1 MHAFFLCSFV
11 QEVWQKAPLT
21 KTVYIDATD
30 DFQAVLV
37 KFRHVTCLPPSG
49 ISSPVLPWIC
59 WSLWTARN
67 RLIFEDK
74 KLNPNEVMLRSLV
87 SAREW
92 IQAQENLPQKHKCYL
107 KGPSFTGTMHGSK
120 QTTTCNSDA
129 SWNSTTRKAGLA
141 WIISTLTSNQLHE
154 GSLRT
159 EKPAADLD
167 IISLKV
173 CSDCQTLIRAIQNR
187 PQIKEIF
194 GIVFDIMQIFSA
206 FASISFCFVPR
217 SENRKTDLLG
227 KQALVSSASIDGKL
241 EAPKTIEE
249 WGDIGEGRCWLCF
262 KNVKGIVLNG
272 SGVLHPHGE
281 AWWSSVD
288 HSNRPRAVGFNAS
301 ADIIYSGLTQFN
313 SPKNHVSVYNCTN
326 ATLSNLHLIAPK
338 DSPNSDGID
347 IALSNNVQIFNSSIQ
362 TGDDC
367 VAINGGSHDINI
379 THVTCGPGHGISI
392 GSLGRDGLTETVE
405 NVQVR
410 HCSFNGTMYGARIK
424 TWAGGKGF
432 AKNIIYENI
441 TLIDAAYPIII
452 DQHYCNGGSELN
464 ATAVKVSDVTFRNF
478 RGTCADDIAIKLA
491 CDKLVNCQNIVM
503 ENINIV
509 SSSSKE
515 HLSTYCQYANVVTH
529 FVNVDIK
536 CGSTSSSD
544 FDPVFSTSGAL
555 C

>member
-1 MHAFFLCSFV
+1 MTIFYFYSQDLKLLFSVILIMSCHLQYGDGRMTLSIKDFTADANNKNTDYSQAFRDAWKALCRADGKD
-11 QEVWQKAPLT
+11 E
-21 KTVYIDATD
+21 AT
-30 DFQAVLV
+30 
-37 KFRHVTCLPPSG
+37 
-49 ISSPVLPWIC
+49 
-59 WSLWTARN
+59 
-67 RLIFEDK
+67 
-74 KLNPNEVMLRSLV
+74 SLV
-87 SAREW
+87 IHANETYT
-92 IQAQENLPQKHKCYL
+92 IQPQRFL
-107 KGPSFTGTMHGSK
+107 GPCVS
-120 QTTTCNSDA
+120 
-129 SWNSTTRKAGLA
+129 
-141 WIISTLTSNQLHE
+141 
-154 GSLRT
+154 
-159 EKPAADLD
+159 
-167 IISLKV
+167 
-173 CSDCQTLIRAIQNR
+173 RAIHIQ
-187 PQIKEIF
+187 
-194 GIVFDIMQIFSA
+194 
-206 FASISFCFVPR
+206 
-217 SENRKTDLLG
+217 
-227 KQALVSSASIDGKL
+227 IDGKL

-326 ATLSNLHLIAPK
+326 ATLSNLHLIAPE

-452 DQHYCNGGSELN
+452 DQHYCNGGQNCKSG